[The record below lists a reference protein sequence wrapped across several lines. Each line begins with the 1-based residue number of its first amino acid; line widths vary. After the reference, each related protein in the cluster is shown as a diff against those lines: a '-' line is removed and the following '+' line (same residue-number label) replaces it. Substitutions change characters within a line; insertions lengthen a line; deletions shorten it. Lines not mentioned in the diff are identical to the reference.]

1 MTPAALSGRA
11 IVFEGVSVVRNGR
24 TVLDRIDLSID
35 AGELLVV
42 AGPSGGGKTT
52 LLKAISVRLVAPTS
66 GSIRIG
72 GRDTAL
78 IPLVELRRSVGY
90 CFQALGL
97 FPHMTVA
104 ENVGIGLRLAGASA
118 QAEAARVDAL
128 LDRVGLAPREFR
140 GRFPGTL
147 SGGQGQRVAVARALA
162 TRPPVLLL
170 DEPFAALD
178 PETRASI
185 QRELLAVCAEEGPTT
200 VFVSHDVGEA
210 LTLGDRIAVIDE
222 GALLRVDTPAAI
234 VRSPGNPR
242 IAAWVAPA
250 QESARAITALLDR

>member
-1 MTPAALSGRA
+1 MTPAARSGRP
-11 IVFEGVSVVRNGR
+11 IVFERASVVRNGR
-24 TVLDRIDLSID
+24 TVLDGIDLSID

-52 LLKAISVRLVAPTS
+52 LLKAINRLVAPSS

-72 GRDTAL
+72 GRDTADV
-78 IPLVELRRSVGY
+78 PLVELRRSVGY

-104 ENVGIGLRLAGASA
+104 ENVGVGLRLAGASA
-118 QAEAARVDAL
+118 QSEAARVDAL
-128 LDRVGLAPREFR
+128 LDRVGLAPRDFR
-140 GRFPGTL
+140 DRLPGTL

-210 LTLGDRIAVIDE
+210 LTLGDRIAVMDR

-250 QESARAITALLDR
+250 RESARAITALLDR

>member
-1 MTPAALSGRA
+1 MTAAALSGRP
-11 IVFEGVSVVRNGR
+11 IVFEGMSVLRNGR
-24 TVLDRIDLSID
+24 TVLDRIDLAID

-52 LLKAISVRLVAPTS
+52 LLKSINRLVAPSS
-66 GSIRIG
+66 GTITIG
-72 GRDTAL
+72 GRDAAT

-104 ENVGIGLRLAGASA
+104 ENVGIGLRLAGASPEE
-118 QAEAARVDAL
+118 EAARVDAL
-128 LDRVGLAPREFR
+128 LERVSLGPRDFR
-140 GRFPGTL
+140 QRMPATL

-185 QRELLAVCAEEGPTT
+185 QKELLAVVAEEGPTT

-210 LTLGDRIAVIDE
+210 LRLGDRIAIVH
-222 GALLRVDTPAAI
+222 GGSLLRVDTPAAI
-234 VRSPGNPR
+234 VRAPGDPR
-242 IAAWVAPA
+242 IAALIAPA
-250 QESARAITALLDR
+250 RESARVISALVGP

>member
-1 MTPAALSGRA
+1 MTAAALSGRP
-11 IVFEGVSVVRNGR
+11 IVFEGVSVLRNGR

-52 LLKAISVRLVAPTS
+52 LLKSINRLVAPSS
-66 GSIRIG
+66 GTITIG
-72 GRDTAL
+72 GRDAAT

-104 ENVGIGLRLAGASA
+104 ENVGVGLRLAGASA
-118 QAEAARVDAL
+118 KEEAARVDAL
-128 LDRVGLAPREFR
+128 LERVNLRPRDFRDRL
-140 GRFPGTL
+140 PGTL

-162 TRPPVLLL
+162 TKPPVLLL

-185 QRELLAVCAEEGPTT
+185 QKELLAVCAEEGPTT
-200 VFVSHDVGEA
+200 VFVSHDIGEA
-210 LTLGDRIAVIDE
+210 LLLGDRIAVVH
-222 GALLRVDTPAAI
+222 GGSLLRVDTPAAI
-234 VRSPGNPR
+234 VRAPGDPR
-242 IAAWVAPA
+242 IAALVAPA
-250 QESARAITALLDR
+250 RESARAISALVGP